1 MTSVSTQ
8 QASQIATEILTTQ
21 NTTDQTPVVSQK
33 CIEELCDA
41 HRLSSTGR
49 NMVDRDEVEALF
61 SATRVIDESVLD
73 ILRVSIKAAGPSGE
87 CDLVQ
92 PGNVV
97 RPLAGWDFANT
108 AGLSEK
114 LRWAGILGV
123 WPLSEKNAREAVL
136 SSAYF
141 MPSMR
146 GFVDGSLIRCIDDYQ
161 LDLTSGRRWFEVR
174 GLDTDQSQALFGA
187 EHSQTPW
194 RHIWLR
200 IPQGPIAAYS
210 PRS

>member
-8 QASQIATEILTTQ
+8 QATEIATDILTQQ
-21 NTTDQTPVVSQK
+21 NATGQKTIVSLK
-33 CIEELCDA
+33 CIEQLRDA

-49 NMVDRDEVEALF
+49 NMVDQDEVGELF
-61 SATRVIDESVLD
+61 SATRVIDESALD
-73 ILRVSIKAAGPSGE
+73 ILRVSIKAAGPSGQ
-87 CDLVQ
+87 CDLIQ

-97 RPLAGWDFANT
+97 RPQAGWDFANQ
-108 AGLSEK
+108 AGLSDK

-141 MPSMR
+141 MPSMC

-174 GLDTDQSQALFGA
+174 ALDTDQSEALFGPGQ
-187 EHSQTPW
+187 SQTPW
-194 RHIWLR
+194 KHIWLR

-210 PRS
+210 PHN